1 MIKMEI
7 LPITYDFGDFV
18 QNVGDLAMKMHLKLR
33 LTIYFVLITR
43 LGMYPG
49 IP

>member
-1 MIKMEI
+1 MIKMKI
-7 LPITYDFGDFV
+7 LPITYDFGDLAI
-18 QNVGDLAMKMHLKLR
+18 LAMKMDLKLR